1 MTTGITDHEA
11 KLLHALAEGKTLCY
25 RGADDLTDLSREG
38 ALRHLING
46 NSAHLRVKPIV
57 VNRFIPVHRM
67 PGGSIVMTEAKCERK
82 YATDD
87 AYNGRDPSEKQVGV
101 IHAQI
106 DSETLELVSASME
119 KL

>member
-25 RGADDLTDLSREG
+25 RGADGLTDLSREG

-46 NSAHLRVKPIV
+46 NAAHLRVKPRV
-57 VNRFIPVHRM
+57 VSRFIPVHRM
-67 PGGSIVMTEAKCERK
+67 SGGSIVMTEAKRG
-82 YATDD
+82 YNDAVDD
-87 AYNGRDPSEKQVGV
+87 AYNGRGPSEKQVGV
-101 IHAQI
+101 IHVQL
-106 DSETLELVSASME
+106 DPETLELVSASME

>member
-11 KLLHALAEGKTLCY
+11 HLLRALAEGKTLCY
-25 RGADDLTDLSREG
+25 KGDNDLTDLSKEG

-46 NSAHLRVKPIV
+46 NAAHLRVKPRV
-57 VNRFIPVHRM
+57 VNRFIPVHCM

-87 AYNGRDPSEKQVGV
+87 AYNAARAWVKQVGV
-101 IHAQI
+101 IHVQL
-106 DSETLELVSASME
+106 DPETLELVSASME